1 MLMKKISF
9 YLTHTLYDQANV
21 NIREKSDVL
30 GLLLNTIPNIFVNN
44 KNDSGLGTCEIIV
57 DKMSRIIFTL
67 INDDK
72 IYKKF
77 SFNFPFTLKE
87 NYEVDEDD
95 IFYNKW
101 IIVDSEGERITNQTI
116 SILKILFEDD
126 AFVDRIHLDIEPLDF
141 YEQILQAIK
150 EVELDVT
157 ISDNYIWRLIRY
169 LYLFEPGYLRYDYD
183 DTESRRNAITHPLH
197 HLDFYFSNN
206 VTLKLG
212 IADDERQYRGWK
224 TDSFE
229 TLLNNNKPCYYLK
242 LT

>member
-9 YLTHTLYDQANV
+9 YLTKTLYDHANV
-21 NIREKSDVL
+21 IFREKSDVL
-30 GLLLNTIPNIFVNN
+30 GLLLNTIPDVFVNN
-44 KNDSGLGTCEIIV
+44 ENDSGLGKCEIIV

-67 INDDK
+67 INDGK
-72 IYKKF
+72 VFKKF

-87 NYEVDEDD
+87 NEDDEDAA
-95 IFYNKW
+95 YRNKW
-101 IIVDSEGERITNQTI
+101 VIFDLEGERITNQII

-126 AFVDRIHLDIEPLDF
+126 AFVDRIHSDIEPLDF

-150 EVELDVT
+150 EVDLDVT
-157 ISDNYIWRLIRY
+157 ISDNYIWRLVRY

-183 DTESRRNAITHPLH
+183 DTESRRNAINHPLH
-197 HLDFYFSNN
+197 HLDFYFSSN

-212 IADDERQYRGWK
+212 IADDDKQYRNWK
-224 TDSFE
+224 LDSFE

>member
-9 YLTHTLYDQANV
+9 YLTHTLFDHANI
-21 NIREKSDVL
+21 NLREKSDVL
-30 GLLLNTIPNIFVNN
+30 GLLLNTIPDIFVDNQH
-44 KNDSGLGTCEIIV
+44 DVGLGTCEIIV

-67 INDDK
+67 NNDGK

-87 NYEVDEDD
+87 NEKEQTNDM
-95 IFYNKW
+95 FSNKW
-101 IIVDSEGERITNQTI
+101 VIFDLEGERITSQTI
-116 SILKILFEDD
+116 SILKILFEDA
-126 AFVDRIHLDIEPLDF
+126 AFVDRIHSDIEPLDF

-150 EVELDVT
+150 EVDLDVT
-157 ISDNYIWRLIRY
+157 ISDNYIWRLIRH

-183 DTESRRNAITHPLH
+183 DSESRRNALTHPLH

-212 IADDERQYRGWK
+212 IADTDRQYRDWK

-229 TLLNNNKPCYYLK
+229 ALLNNNKPCYYLK